1 MEYFNLKYKN
11 LNFFNALDKL
21 DRYRNKK
28 ALMPWII
35 IVLRN
40 FILGDYDIRDKAAK
54 INSKLVVRTQG
65 GKR

>member
-1 MEYFNLKYKN
+1 MNYGLMKKN
-11 LNFFNALDKL
+11 KVFRHGSVLQ
-21 DRYRNKK
+21 YRNKK

-40 FILGDYDIRDKAAK
+40 FILGDYDIRDKASK
-54 INSKLVVRTQG
+54 LSSKLVVRTQG

>member
-1 MEYFNLKYKN
+1 MNYGLMKKN
-11 LNFFNALDKL
+11 KVFRHGSVLQ
-21 DRYRNKK
+21 YRNKK